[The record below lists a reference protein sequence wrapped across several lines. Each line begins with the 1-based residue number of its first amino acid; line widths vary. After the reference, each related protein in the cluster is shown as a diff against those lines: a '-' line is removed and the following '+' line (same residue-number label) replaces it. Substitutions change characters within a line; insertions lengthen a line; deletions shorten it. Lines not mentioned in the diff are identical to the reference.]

1 MIYEVALLIISC
13 VLFVEMGLSQ
23 AIQNIIKVN
32 LIILSC
38 PKCLT
43 FWSILL
49 YCILNSYG
57 FIICLATS
65 FISSY
70 IALWLVLLYDFLAI
84 IYNRSYEKINKE
96 NSQS

>member
-1 MIYEVALLIISC
+1 MIYEVVLLIISC
-13 VLFVEMGLSQ
+13 VLFIQMGLSE
-23 AIQNIIKVN
+23 AIQNIIKVD

-43 FWSILL
+43 FWSVLL
-49 YCILNSYG
+49 YCVLSNYD

-70 IALWLVLLYDFLAI
+70 IALWLVLLYDLLAI
-84 IYNRSYEKINKE
+84 TYNKCYEDINKE
-96 NSQS
+96 DD